1 MTRSELASQ
10 IDAVRRFNRFYTRQI
25 GVLRE
30 GLLDSPFTLTEAR
43 VVWELAHRDGATA
56 TDLSATLGLDAGYL
70 SRILRSFQRRGLVA
84 RTTSE
89 EDGRRVILSLTDE
102 GREAFGRL
110 NAASRREVGGL
121 LERLDAVARARLV
134 RSMEA
139 IEEILLGR
147 PEERA
152 PYVLRP
158 HEPGDLGWVVERHGT
173 LYHLEY
179 GWDERFEALVAGVVA
194 DFVRTYDPVRERCW
208 IAEKDGERVGSV
220 FLVRHPDAPETL
232 ARLRLLLVEPSARG
246 LGLGR
251 RLVGECTRFA
261 RRVGYQRITLWTN
274 DVLHAARRIYERE
287 GYRLVR
293 TEPHRSFGHDLVG
306 ETWELEL

>member
-1 MTRSELASQ
+1 
-10 IDAVRRFNRFYTRQI
+10 
-25 GVLRE
+25 
-30 GLLDSPFTLTEAR
+30 
-43 VVWELAHRDGATA
+43 
-56 TDLSATLGLDAGYL
+56 
-70 SRILRSFQRRGLVA
+70 
-84 RTTSE
+84 
-89 EDGRRVILSLTDE
+89 
-102 GREAFGRL
+102 
-110 NAASRREVGGL
+110 VGGL
-121 LERLDAVARARLV
+121 LERLDPVARARLV

-179 GWDERFEALVAGVVA
+179 GWDERCEALVAGIVA
-194 DFVRTYDPVRERCW
+194 DFVRDHDPARERCW

-220 FLVRHPDAPETL
+220 FLVKHPDAPETL
-232 ARLRLLLVEPSARG
+232 ARLRLLLVDPSARG
-246 LGLGR
+246 LGLGG
-251 RLVGECTRFA
+251 RLVSECTRFA
-261 RRVGYQRITLWTN
+261 RRVGYERITLWTQ

-293 TEPHRSFGHDLVG
+293 SEPHHSFGHDLVA

>member
-1 MTRSELASQ
+1 
-10 IDAVRRFNRFYTRQI
+10 
-25 GVLRE
+25 
-30 GLLDSPFTLTEAR
+30 
-43 VVWELAHRDGATA
+43 
-56 TDLSATLGLDAGYL
+56 
-70 SRILRSFQRRGLVA
+70 
-84 RTTSE
+84 
-89 EDGRRVILSLTDE
+89 
-102 GREAFGRL
+102 
-110 NAASRREVGGL
+110 
-121 LERLDAVARARLV
+121 
-134 RSMEA
+134 
-139 IEEILLGR
+139 
-147 PEERA
+147 
-152 PYVLRP
+152 
-158 HEPGDLGWVVERHGT
+158 
-173 LYHLEY
+173 
-179 GWDERFEALVAGVVA
+179 VAGVVA